1 MYWSPGVHQRKLRK
15 LAKSFKSSEVMRW
28 DMYLQELFQR
38 DLQLTPAPE
47 SLLCFIT
54 VINYPS
60 YWSGWLFSILC
71 PSLWF
76 FNTCQSFKA
85 SKRPEKPCL
94 YPALPPLCYFTSWFL
109 EEFQPKNQRSSFE
122 LDESHKAKG
131 LIKRNAR
138 AVI

>member
-1 MYWSPGVHQRKLRK
+1 MARKPIPLSRVAIANSCFVPPVTGVNGSNIPVSNLYDDSGVFRNRAGSR
-15 LAKSFKSSEVMRW
+15 AKRARTESEI
-28 DMYLQELFQR
+28 ER
-38 DLQLTPAPE
+38 DAAYDL
-47 SLLCFIT
+47 SRD
-54 VINYPS
+54 YPPLS
-60 YWSGWLFSILC
+60 
-71 PSLWF
+71 
-76 FNTCQSFKA
+76 N
-85 SKRPEKPCL
+85 PEKPCL